1 MLKRCVK
8 NKNKQNGKPTNV
20 ASFVYAGISS
30 FLILA
35 VCLTL
40 FTTSF
45 VDNNEYISRYL
56 ENTSTHVEL
65 GFSYGDVTYEEDWN
79 WYDFFYQV
87 EDEGGVALKK
97 VTESFFKIDDDEK
110 FKTNLTLNMDDNI
123 VDSHLLLYTQWNL
136 VDYDYGFNL
145 IVGDKKDRLGPN
157 EVYISS
163 TTAKRLL
170 EYKEDANSN
179 FEDLI
184 GKNIT
189 LNFNSIDYNY
199 SNEKVITVVGIIDS
213 NSPSNILKYELVSE
227 DNDFIFMPYY
237 ENRNFFRNLKY
248 CFLMYESFLSI
259 DYLLGR
265 INSYISNN
273 ENYNVTI
280 YDYDFSKNIFLK
292 GNSNSVYDNTLAYE
306 GLSIWA
312 SILMII
318 LLIGLLAVHFF
329 ILLPR
334 YIRVNDTVTRRIAFF
349 IISCAAPS
357 ILCLLLFLFLP
368 YVLINGIS
376 ICIVNSNLI
385 IAYLLI
391 FIISILMLYV
401 LQIVKKDSK
410 YYIEEIRL

>member
-79 WYDFFYQV
+79 WYDFFYRV
-87 EDEGGVALKK
+87 DDRGGVALKK
-97 VTESFFKIDDDEK
+97 VTESFFKIDDER

-145 IVGDKKDRLGPN
+145 IVGDKKDRLEPN

-280 YDYDFSKNIFLK
+280 YDYDFSKNIFLE

-368 YVLINGIS
+368 CVLINGIS

-391 FIISILMLYV
+391 FIISIVMLRV